1 MIVKTLGTGLVWRR
15 NKEPHVNLV
24 GEKDREMK
32 EEVIIFSMKRKSKK
46 NSLEGETITNLTYLD
61 VMRK

>member
-1 MIVKTLGTGLVWRR
+1 MWRR